1 VLSPSPPAQDGAQQ
15 SAAVSAYEPPQL
27 SDGRPVCRTASSAG
41 PGDTESVSAD
51 GRPIRQVLVE
61 VHHENEALVLNLAR
75 LARAVRE
82 LAADLATTRR
92 DCRDKEQRIEALQA
106 ENARLLAAAPAVM
119 RRDDPDTEVP
129 HVGDEV
135 RRLAARRSPHEH
147 ALERMSSAVLVLRR
161 GNLALKKENASL
173 RLELARLREQKTGR
187 DRAASAEVL
196 SKRGRRQ

>member
-51 GRPIRQVLVE
+51 GRPIRQ

-147 ALERMSSAVLVLRR
+147 A
-161 GNLALKKENASL
+161 
-173 RLELARLREQKTGR
+173 RLREQKTGR

>member
-1 VLSPSPPAQDGAQQ
+1 MGD
-15 SAAVSAYEPPQL
+15 
-27 SDGRPVCRTASSAG
+27 RTCRTASSAG
-41 PGDTESVSAD
+41 PGHTESVSAD
-51 GRPIRQVLVE
+51 GTPIRQVLVE
-61 VHHENEALVLNLAR
+61 AQHENEALVLNLAR
-75 LARAVRE
+75 LARAIRE
-82 LAADLATTRR
+82 LATDLATTRR
-92 DCRDKEQRIEALQA
+92 DCRDKEQRIDALQA

-187 DRAASAEVL
+187 DRAASAEAL